1 MTARTGRTA
10 APVETWMTAEVDA
23 HQGTVLVVDDEPD
36 LSWVM
41 RFNLEVEGFRTYS
54 AADGKAAL
62 HLIDQHQPE
71 VMILDV
77 MMPVMDG
84 WSVLEELG
92 KGDRPRPRVVVVSAR
107 TSPEDRARAARLGV
121 DAFIPKPFELEDL
134 IEVVRSL
141 LPSSENGAA

>member
-1 MTARTGRTA
+1 MTAD
-10 APVETWMTAEVDA
+10 VDT
-23 HQGTVLVVDDEPD
+23 HRGTVLVVDDEPD

-62 HLIDQHQPE
+62 HLIDQHRPE

-92 KGDRPRPRVVVVSAR
+92 KGDLPRPRVVVVSAR

-141 LPSSENGAA
+141 LPSSQDGAA